1 MPLLFLRSA
10 ASLFRRGTPQKNN
23 PQPPR
28 PGVSLYH
35 TSQAHSSHAGIS
47 PTKGVEAA
55 TPCFTLQPLPFGRGT
70 PKNNPQPPRPGVDL
84 YHTSQAH
91 SSHSGISPTK
101 GVGSM
106 PCFR

>member
-1 MPLLFLRSA
+1 MPLLFCA
-10 ASLFRRGTPQKNN
+10 
-23 PQPPR
+23 
-28 PGVSLYH
+28 
-35 TSQAHSSHAGIS
+35 
-47 PTKGVEAA
+47 
-55 TPCFTLQPLPFGRGT
+55 PLPPFLDGEHPR
-70 PKNNPQPPRPGVDL
+70 NNPQPPRPGVDL

>member
-1 MPLLFLRSA
+1 MPLLFLRS
-10 ASLFRRGTPQKNN
+10 SLSPLGGNAQKNN

-28 PGVSLYH
+28 PGVS
-35 TSQAHSSHAGIS
+35 
-47 PTKGVEAA
+47 
-55 TPCFTLQPLPFGRGT
+55 
-70 PKNNPQPPRPGVDL
+70 L

>member
-1 MPLLFLRSA
+1 MPLLFSRS
-10 ASLFRRGTPQKNN
+10 SLSPLGGNAQKNS
-23 PQPPR
+23 PQPSR
-28 PGVSLYH
+28 PGVS
-35 TSQAHSSHAGIS
+35 
-47 PTKGVEAA
+47 
-55 TPCFTLQPLPFGRGT
+55 
-70 PKNNPQPPRPGVDL
+70 L

>member
-1 MPLLFLRSA
+1 MPLLFSCSA
-10 ASLFRRGTPQKNN
+10 ASLFRRRTLKKNN

-28 PGVSLYH
+28 PGVS
-35 TSQAHSSHAGIS
+35 
-47 PTKGVEAA
+47 
-55 TPCFTLQPLPFGRGT
+55 
-70 PKNNPQPPRPGVDL
+70 L

>member
-10 ASLFRRGTPQKNN
+10 ASPFRRGTPKKN

-35 TSQAHSSHAGIS
+35 TSQAHA
-47 PTKGVEAA
+47 
-55 TPCFTLQPLPFGRGT
+55 
-70 PKNNPQPPRPGVDL
+70 
-84 YHTSQAH
+84 
-91 SSHSGISPTK
+91 SHSGISPTK